1 MSSLLKKK
9 GAASFKPRAPARR
22 PGVTA
27 PPSAS
32 LSIPP
37 VEKQAQ
43 APAPPSAHN
52 VPIPSV
58 EVESPAAPEVQS
70 APALEKLVERQDSAV
85 IPPPPKDSAAPATSA
100 RQDFPV
106 IPPPTKDVVQP
117 PIIAAPLEQETAVP
131 VPSRTQRRLSQV
143 PIPPQPQE
151 TVPTSKPTTSPPSI
165 PSTTTAE
172 PTPVT
177 APSEEG
183 RLGKETERPAI
194 IPAQT
199 NTPQDTATIRPPVS
213 RPTQQ
218 HIDREDVERND
229 TVTIATQDE
238 SMDLSSMGAGETGH
252 PSQLIP
258 VVPLNPDGTSGTPIP
273 VQPPK
278 AKPRARKRKLDD
290 ANIDIRPSIEVQVH
304 ATKAPR
310 TSAPRKPRKPREP
323 RAATSSTPKPR
334 ARKKRAET
342 PEDAEDQ
349 EIDHSTIK
357 MADLCKDLKIGKK
370 FSKHDEIKQR
380 DIDRKA
386 KAKLRRENPELV
398 GASDD
403 ERPSATTRSETEAP
417 PQTTSV
423 GPRMRLVDGQIVID
437 ESSLNLDRHKLAA
450 ANAGVMEIIEEN
462 EFTRIT
468 TSGTFMKREKNIFW
482 DLEAEE
488 KFYVG
493 LRMFGTDFEMIS
505 KMFPDRNRRQIKLK
519 FNKEERLYPS
529 KINSALLGE
538 KVPIDFDEYKSH
550 TGLEYEDLAV
560 INAER
565 EEIEAEQNA
574 EEARVEAELAEAT
587 RQKKAAI
594 HATRGPEG
602 KENDRFGGNAAKSK
616 NKGKKKNKASAF
628 GGGEAVEYLGDI

>member
-32 LSIPP
+32 PSILP

-43 APAPPSAHN
+43 APAPPAAHN

-58 EVESPAAPEVQS
+58 EVESLAAPEVQP
-70 APALEKLVERQDSAV
+70 APSVEKPVARQDSAV

-100 RQDFPV
+100 KKDFAV
-106 IPPPTKDVVQP
+106 IPPPTKEVVQP
-117 PIIAAPLEQETAVP
+117 PITATPLGQESAVP
-131 VPSRTQRRLSQV
+131 IPSSTQRRPSHG
-143 PIPPQPQE
+143 PTPPQTQE
-151 TVPTSKPTTSPPSI
+151 TVPISKPTTRPPSI
-165 PSTTTAE
+165 PSTASAE

-183 RLGKETERPAI
+183 LLERETERLAVI
-194 IPAQT
+194 S
-199 NTPQDTATIRPPVS
+199 TPQDTAIIPPPVS
-213 RPTQQ
+213 QPTQQ
-218 HIDREDVERND
+218 HIDREHVERND
-229 TVTIATQDE
+229 TAAISAQDE
-238 SMDLSSMGAGETGH
+238 SMDLSALGAGEAGH

-258 VVPLNPDGTSGTPIP
+258 VVPLNPDGTSGVPIP
-273 VQPPK
+273 VLPPK

-403 ERPSATTRSETEAP
+403 ERPSTTTRSATETP
-417 PQTTSV
+417 LQTTSV

-538 KVPIDFDEYKSH
+538 KVPINFDEYKSH
-550 TGLEYEDLAV
+550 TGLEYEDVAV

-594 HATRGPEG
+594 HATRGPDG
-602 KENDRFGGNAAKSK
+602 KENDRFGGGSNAGKSK
-616 NKGKKKNKASAF
+616 NKSKKKNKASAF
-628 GGGEAVEYLGDI
+628 GGGEDVEYLGDI

>member
-22 PGVTA
+22 PAVTA

-32 LSIPP
+32 PSIPP

-58 EVESPAAPEVQS
+58 EVESPAALEVQP
-70 APALEKLVERQDSAV
+70 APSVEKPVARQDSAV

-100 RQDFPV
+100 KQDFAV
-106 IPPPTKDVVQP
+106 IPPPTKEVAQP
-117 PIIAAPLEQETAVP
+117 PITATPLEQEAAVP
-131 VPSRTQRRLSQV
+131 VPSSTRRRPSPV
-143 PIPPQPQE
+143 PIPPQSQE
-151 TVPTSKPTTSPPSI
+151 ALPIAKPTTRPPSI
-165 PSTTTAE
+165 PPTITAE

-183 RLGKETERPAI
+183 RLGKETERPAVI
-194 IPAQT
+194 T
-199 NTPQDTATIRPPVS
+199 TPQDTATIPSPVS
-213 RPTQQ
+213 LPTQQ
-218 HIDREDVERND
+218 HIDVERND
-229 TVTIATQDE
+229 TAVSVQDE
-238 SMDLSSMGAGETGH
+238 SMDLSALGAGETGH

-258 VVPLNPDGTSGTPIP
+258 VVPLNPDGTSGVPIP

-310 TSAPRKPRKPREP
+310 TAAPRKPRKPREP

-403 ERPSATTRSETEAP
+403 ERPSATTRSATETP
-417 PQTTSV
+417 LQTTSV

-482 DLEAEE
+482 DLDAEE

-538 KVPIDFDEYKSH
+538 KVPINFDEYKSH
-550 TGLEYEDLAV
+550 TGLEYEDVAV

-594 HATRGPEG
+594 HATRGPDG
-602 KENDRFGGNAAKSK
+602 KENDRFGGGSNAAKSK

-628 GGGEAVEYLGDI
+628 GGGEDVEYLGDI

>member
-22 PGVTA
+22 PVVTA

-32 LSIPP
+32 PSIPP

-58 EVESPAAPEVQS
+58 EVESPAALEVQS
-70 APALEKLVERQDSAV
+70 APSVEKPVARQDSAV
-85 IPPPPKDSAAPATSA
+85 IPPPQKDSAAPATSA
-100 RQDFPV
+100 KQDFAV
-106 IPPPTKDVVQP
+106 IPPPIKEVVQP
-117 PIIAAPLEQETAVP
+117 PITVTPLEQEAAVP
-131 VPSRTQRRLSQV
+131 VPSSTQRRSSHV
-143 PIPPQPQE
+143 SIPPPSQE
-151 TVPTSKPTTSPPSI
+151 TVPISKPTTRPPSI
-165 PSTTTAE
+165 SPTITAE

-183 RLGKETERPAI
+183 PLGKETERPAVI
-194 IPAQT
+194 T
-199 NTPQDTATIRPPVS
+199 TPQDTATIPPPVS

-218 HIDREDVERND
+218 HIDVERND
-229 TVTIATQDE
+229 TAISAQDE
-238 SMDLSSMGAGETGH
+238 SMDLSALGAGETGH

-258 VVPLNPDGTSGTPIP
+258 VVPLNPDGTSGVPIP

-403 ERPSATTRSETEAP
+403 ERPSATTRSATETP
-417 PQTTSV
+417 FQTTSV

-519 FNKEERLYPS
+519 FNKEERLYPT

-538 KVPIDFDEYKSH
+538 KVPINFDEYKSH
-550 TGLEYEDLAV
+550 TGLEYEDVAV

-602 KENDRFGGNAAKSK
+602 KENDRFGGGSNGAKSK

-628 GGGEAVEYLGDI
+628 GGGEDVEYLGDI

>member
-22 PGVTA
+22 PAVTA

-32 LSIPP
+32 PSIPP

-58 EVESPAAPEVQS
+58 EVELPAAPEVQP
-70 APALEKLVERQDSAV
+70 APSVEKRVARQDSAV

-100 RQDFPV
+100 KQNFAV
-106 IPPPTKDVVQP
+106 IPPPTKEVVQP
-117 PIIAAPLEQETAVP
+117 PITATPLEQEAAVP
-131 VPSRTQRRLSQV
+131 VPSSTQRRTSQV
-143 PIPPQPQE
+143 SIPPQSQE
-151 TVPTSKPTTSPPSI
+151 TVPISKSTTRPPSI
-165 PSTTTAE
+165 PPTITAE

-183 RLGKETERPAI
+183 PLGKETERPAVI
-194 IPAQT
+194 T
-199 NTPQDTATIRPPVS
+199 TPQDTATTPPPVS

-218 HIDREDVERND
+218 HIDVERND
-229 TVTIATQDE
+229 TSISAQDE
-238 SMDLSSMGAGETGH
+238 SMDLSALGAGETGH

-258 VVPLNPDGTSGTPIP
+258 VVPLNLDGTSGVSIP

-290 ANIDIRPSIEVQVH
+290 SNIDIRPSIEVQVH

-310 TSAPRKPRKPREP
+310 TTAPRKPRKPREP

-403 ERPSATTRSETEAP
+403 ERPSATTRSATETP
-417 PQTTSV
+417 LQTTSV

-482 DLEAEE
+482 DLDAEE

-505 KMFPDRNRRQIKLK
+505 NMFPNRNRRQIKLK

-538 KVPIDFDEYKSH
+538 KVPINFDEYKSH
-550 TGLEYEDLAV
+550 TGLEYEDVAV

-594 HATRGPEG
+594 HATRGPDG
-602 KENDRFGGNAAKSK
+602 KENDRFGGGSNAAKSK

-628 GGGEAVEYLGDI
+628 GGGEDVEYLGDI

>member
-1 MSSLLKKK
+1 
-9 GAASFKPRAPARR
+9 
-22 PGVTA
+22 
-27 PPSAS
+27 
-32 LSIPP
+32 
-37 VEKQAQ
+37 
-43 APAPPSAHN
+43 
-52 VPIPSV
+52 
-58 EVESPAAPEVQS
+58 
-70 APALEKLVERQDSAV
+70 
-85 IPPPPKDSAAPATSA
+85 
-100 RQDFPV
+100 
-106 IPPPTKDVVQP
+106 
-117 PIIAAPLEQETAVP
+117 
-131 VPSRTQRRLSQV
+131 
-143 PIPPQPQE
+143 
-151 TVPTSKPTTSPPSI
+151 
-165 PSTTTAE
+165 
-172 PTPVT
+172 
-177 APSEEG
+177 
-183 RLGKETERPAI
+183 
-194 IPAQT
+194 
-199 NTPQDTATIRPPVS
+199 
-213 RPTQQ
+213 
-218 HIDREDVERND
+218 
-229 TVTIATQDE
+229 
-238 SMDLSSMGAGETGH
+238 MDLSAMGAGETSH

-258 VVPLNPDGTSGTPIP
+258 VVPLNPDGTSSIPTP
-273 VQPPK
+273 VLPPK
-278 AKPRARKRKLDD
+278 AKPKARKRKLDD
-290 ANIDIRPSIEVQVH
+290 ANIDIRPSIEVQVN

-310 TSAPRKPRKPREP
+310 TAAPRKPRKPREP

-334 ARKKRAET
+334 APRKKRAET

-403 ERPSATTRSETEAP
+403 ERPTATTRSETETP
-417 PQTTSV
+417 LQTTSV

-538 KVPIDFDEYKSH
+538 KVPINFDEYKSH
-550 TGLEYEDLAV
+550 TGLEYEDVAV

-602 KENDRFGGNAAKSK
+602 KENNTFGGGSNSAKAK

-628 GGGEAVEYLGDI
+628 GGGEDVEYLGDI

>member
-32 LSIPP
+32 PSIPP

-43 APAPPSAHN
+43 APAPPAAHN

-58 EVESPAAPEVQS
+58 EVESPAAPEVQL
-70 APALEKLVERQDSAV
+70 APSVEKPVARQDSAV

-100 RQDFPV
+100 KKDFAV
-106 IPPPTKDVVQP
+106 IPHPTKEVVQP
-117 PIIAAPLEQETAVP
+117 PITATPLEQDAVVP
-131 VPSRTQRRLSQV
+131 VPSSTQQRRPSQV
-143 PIPPQPQE
+143 SIPPQSQE
-151 TVPTSKPTTSPPSI
+151 TVPISKPTTRPPSI
-165 PSTTTAE
+165 PSTTAAE
-172 PTPVT
+172 TTPVT

-183 RLGKETERPAI
+183 RLGKETERPAAI
-194 IPAQT
+194 SKA
-199 NTPQDTATIRPPVS
+199 QDTAIIPPPVS
-213 RPTQQ
+213 QPTQQ

-229 TVTIATQDE
+229 TAAISAQDE
-238 SMDLSSMGAGETGH
+238 SMDLSALGAGEAGH

-258 VVPLNPDGTSGTPIP
+258 VVPLNPDGTSGVPIP
-273 VQPPK
+273 VLPPK

-403 ERPSATTRSETEAP
+403 ERPSATTRSATETP
-417 PQTTSV
+417 LQTTSV

-450 ANAGVMEIIEEN
+450 ANAGVMEIIE
-462 EFTRIT
+462 
-468 TSGTFMKREKNIFW
+468 
-482 DLEAEE
+482 
-488 KFYVG
+488 
-493 LRMFGTDFEMIS
+493 
-505 KMFPDRNRRQIKLK
+505 
-519 FNKEERLYPS
+519 
-529 KINSALLGE
+529 
-538 KVPIDFDEYKSH
+538 
-550 TGLEYEDLAV
+550 
-560 INAER
+560 
-565 EEIEAEQNA
+565 
-574 EEARVEAELAEAT
+574 
-587 RQKKAAI
+587 
-594 HATRGPEG
+594 
-602 KENDRFGGNAAKSK
+602 
-616 NKGKKKNKASAF
+616 
-628 GGGEAVEYLGDI
+628 

>member
-1 MSSLLKKK
+1 
-9 GAASFKPRAPARR
+9 
-22 PGVTA
+22 
-27 PPSAS
+27 
-32 LSIPP
+32 
-37 VEKQAQ
+37 
-43 APAPPSAHN
+43 
-52 VPIPSV
+52 
-58 EVESPAAPEVQS
+58 
-70 APALEKLVERQDSAV
+70 
-85 IPPPPKDSAAPATSA
+85 
-100 RQDFPV
+100 
-106 IPPPTKDVVQP
+106 
-117 PIIAAPLEQETAVP
+117 
-131 VPSRTQRRLSQV
+131 
-143 PIPPQPQE
+143 
-151 TVPTSKPTTSPPSI
+151 
-165 PSTTTAE
+165 
-172 PTPVT
+172 
-177 APSEEG
+177 
-183 RLGKETERPAI
+183 
-194 IPAQT
+194 
-199 NTPQDTATIRPPVS
+199 
-213 RPTQQ
+213 
-218 HIDREDVERND
+218 
-229 TVTIATQDE
+229 
-238 SMDLSSMGAGETGH
+238 MGAGETGH

-258 VVPLNPDGTSGTPIP
+258 VVPLNPDGTSGTPIA

-278 AKPRARKRKLDD
+278 AKPKARKRKLDD

-310 TSAPRKPRKPREP
+310 TAAPRKPRKPREP

-403 ERPSATTRSETEAP
+403 ERPTATTRSETETP
-417 PQTTSV
+417 LQTTSV

-550 TGLEYEDLAV
+550 TGLEYEDVAV

-594 HATRGPEG
+594 HATRGPDG
-602 KENDRFGGNAAKSK
+602 KENDRFGGGSNAAKSK

>member
-32 LSIPP
+32 PSILP
-37 VEKQAQ
+37 VEKHAQ
-43 APAPPSAHN
+43 APAAPAAHN
-52 VPIPSV
+52 IPIPSV
-58 EVESPAAPEVQS
+58 EVESPAAPKVQP
-70 APALEKLVERQDSAV
+70 APSVEKPAARQDSAV
-85 IPPPPKDSAAPATSA
+85 LPPPQKDSAAPPTSA
-100 RQDFPV
+100 RKDSAV

-117 PIIAAPLEQETAVP
+117 LVTATPLEQEPAVP
-131 VPSRTQRRLSQV
+131 VPPSTRRRLSQA

-151 TVPTSKPTTSPPSI
+151 TVPISSQTPSI
-165 PSTTTAE
+165 PPTITAE

-177 APSEEG
+177 APSEGGGLG
-183 RLGKETERPAI
+183 RGIERPATI
-194 IPAQT
+194 ST
-199 NTPQDTATIRPPVS
+199 QDTASIRPPVPQ
-213 RPTQQ
+213 PTEQ
-218 HIDREDVERND
+218 HIDREYIQRNG
-229 TVTIATQDE
+229 TATISTQDE
-238 SMDLSSMGAGETGH
+238 SMDLSAMGAGETGH
-252 PSQLIP
+252 PSELIP
-258 VVPLNPDGTSGTPIP
+258 VVPLNPDGTSGTPIT
-273 VQPPK
+273 VQPPRT
-278 AKPRARKRKLDD
+278 KPRARKRKLDD

-386 KAKLRRENPELV
+386 KAKLRRENPDLV

-403 ERPSATTRSETEAP
+403 ERPTATTRSETEVP
-417 PQTTSV
+417 LQTTSV

-538 KVPIDFDEYKSH
+538 KVPINFDEYKSH
-550 TGLEYEDLAV
+550 TGLEYEDVAV

-602 KENDRFGGNAAKSK
+602 KENDRFGGGSNASKSK

-628 GGGEAVEYLGDI
+628 GGGEEVEYLGDI

>member
-27 PPSAS
+27 PSAS
-32 LSIPP
+32 PSIPP

-43 APAPPSAHN
+43 AAAPPSANN

-58 EVESPAAPEVQS
+58 EVEWPAAPEVQS
-70 APALEKLVERQDSAV
+70 APSVEKPVARQDSAV
-85 IPPPPKDSAAPATSA
+85 IPPPPKDSAAPPATSA
-100 RQDFPV
+100 RQDFAV
-106 IPPPTKDVVQP
+106 IPPPTKEVVQP
-117 PIIAAPLEQETAVP
+117 PITATPLEQEAAVS
-131 VPSRTQRRLSQV
+131 VPSSTRRRLSQV
-143 PIPPQPQE
+143 PIPPQSQE
-151 TVPTSKPTTSPPSI
+151 TVPISKPTTRPPSI
-165 PSTTTAE
+165 PSTIAAE
-172 PTPVT
+172 TTPV
-177 APSEEG
+177 AASSEEG
-183 RLGKETERPAI
+183 RLGKVTERPAI
-194 IPAQT
+194 IS
-199 NTPQDTATIRPPVS
+199 TPQDTATIRPPVS
-213 RPTQQ
+213 QPTQQ
-218 HIDREDVERND
+218 HIDREDVERSD
-229 TVTIATQDE
+229 TVTISTQDE
-238 SMDLSSMGAGETGH
+238 SMDLSALGAGETGH

-258 VVPLNPDGTSGTPIP
+258 VVPLNLDGTSGVPTP

-290 ANIDIRPSIEVQVH
+290 ANIDIRRSIEVQVH
-304 ATKAPR
+304 ATKTPR

-334 ARKKRAET
+334 TRKKRAET

-403 ERPSATTRSETEAP
+403 ERPSATTRSANETP
-417 PQTTSV
+417 LQTTSV

-538 KVPIDFDEYKSH
+538 KVPINFDEYKSH
-550 TGLEYEDLAV
+550 TGLEYEDVAV

-594 HATRGPEG
+594 HATRGPER
-602 KENDRFGGNAAKSK
+602 KENDRFGGGSNAAKSK

-628 GGGEAVEYLGDI
+628 GGGEDVEYLGDI

>member
-32 LSIPP
+32 PSIPP

-58 EVESPAAPEVQS
+58 EVELPAAPEVQS
-70 APALEKLVERQDSAV
+70 APSVEKPVARQDSAV
-85 IPPPPKDSAAPATSA
+85 IPPPLKDSAASATSA
-100 RQDFPV
+100 KQDFAV
-106 IPPPTKDVVQP
+106 IPPTTKEVVQP
-117 PIIAAPLEQETAVP
+117 PITGTPLEQEAAVP
-131 VPSRTQRRLSQV
+131 VPSSTQRRPSQV
-143 PIPPQPQE
+143 SIPPQSQE
-151 TVPTSKPTTSPPSI
+151 TVPISKPTTRASSI
-165 PSTTTAE
+165 PPTITAE

-183 RLGKETERPAI
+183 PLGKETERPAVI
-194 IPAQT
+194 T
-199 NTPQDTATIRPPVS
+199 TPQDTATIPPPVS

-218 HIDREDVERND
+218 HIDVERND
-229 TVTIATQDE
+229 TAIGAQDE
-238 SMDLSSMGAGETGH
+238 SMDLSALGAGETGH

-258 VVPLNPDGTSGTPIP
+258 VVPLNPDGTSGVPIP

-310 TSAPRKPRKPREP
+310 TTAPRKPRKPREP

-342 PEDAEDQ
+342 PEDAENQ

-403 ERPSATTRSETEAP
+403 ERPSATTRSATETP
-417 PQTTSV
+417 LQTTSV

-538 KVPIDFDEYKSH
+538 KVPINFDEYKSH
-550 TGLEYEDLAV
+550 TGLEYEDVAV

-602 KENDRFGGNAAKSK
+602 KENDRFGGGSNAAKSK

-628 GGGEAVEYLGDI
+628 GGGEDVEYLGDI

>member
-27 PPSAS
+27 PPSTS

-37 VEKQAQ
+37 VEKHAHT
-43 APAPPSAHN
+43 PAPPAAHN
-52 VPIPSV
+52 VPIQSV
-58 EVESPAAPEVQS
+58 EVESLAAPEVQP
-70 APALEKLVERQDSAV
+70 APSVEKPAARQDSAS
-85 IPPPPKDSAAPATSA
+85 ISPPQKDSAAPAASA
-100 RQDFPV
+100 RKDSAA
-106 IPPPTKDVVQP
+106 IPPPTKDIVQP
-117 PIIAAPLEQETAVP
+117 LVIAAPLEQEPSVP
-131 VPSRTQRRLSQV
+131 VPPSTRRRLSQA

-151 TVPTSKPTTSPPSI
+151 TVPISLRPPSI
-165 PSTTTAE
+165 PPTITTE
-172 PTPVT
+172 PTLVT
-177 APSEEG
+177 APSG
-183 RLGKETERPAI
+183 GGGGIVRGAERPATI
-194 IPAQT
+194 S
-199 NTPQDTATIRPPVS
+199 TPQDTATIRPPVS
-213 RPTQQ
+213 QPTQQ
-218 HIDREDVERND
+218 HIDSEDIERND
-229 TVTIATQDE
+229 TATIRTQDE
-238 SMDLSSMGAGETGH
+238 SMDLSAMGAGETGH

-258 VVPLNPDGTSGTPIP
+258 VVPLNPDGTSGTPIT
-273 VQPPK
+273 VQPPR

-334 ARKKRAET
+334 TRKKRAET

-398 GASDD
+398 GTSDD
-403 ERPSATTRSETEAP
+403 ERPTVTARSETEVP
-417 PQTTSV
+417 LQTTSV

-550 TGLEYEDLAV
+550 TGLEYEDVAV

-602 KENDRFGGNAAKSK
+602 KENDRFGGGSNAAKSK

-628 GGGEAVEYLGDI
+628 GGGEEVEYLGDI

>member
-32 LSIPP
+32 PSIPP

-43 APAPPSAHN
+43 APAPPAAHN

-58 EVESPAAPEVQS
+58 EVESPAAPEVQPAPS
-70 APALEKLVERQDSAV
+70 AEKPVARPDSAV

-100 RQDFPV
+100 KKDFAV
-106 IPPPTKDVVQP
+106 IPPLTKEVVQP
-117 PIIAAPLEQETAVP
+117 SITATPLGQESAVP
-131 VPSRTQRRLSQV
+131 L
-143 PIPPQPQE
+143 
-151 TVPTSKPTTSPPSI
+151 
-165 PSTTTAE
+165 PSTLKFKSTQ
-172 PTPVT
+172 P
-177 APSEEG
+177 
-183 RLGKETERPAI
+183 RH
-194 IPAQT
+194 PAQPHLG
-199 NTPQDTATIRPPVS
+199 NLGSPGNPGLPLLALRSP
-213 RPTQQ
+213 
-218 HIDREDVERND
+218 ER
-229 TVTIATQDE
+229 
-238 SMDLSSMGAGETGH
+238 G
-252 PSQLIP
+252 
-258 VVPLNPDGTSGTPIP
+258 
-273 VQPPK
+273 K
-278 AKPRARKRKLDD
+278 
-290 ANIDIRPSIEVQVH
+290 
-304 ATKAPR
+304 
-310 TSAPRKPRKPREP
+310 SAPRRVRS
-323 RAATSSTPKPR
+323 AV
-334 ARKKRAET
+334 
-342 PEDAEDQ
+342 DQ

-403 ERPSATTRSETEAP
+403 ERPSATTRSATETP
-417 PQTTSV
+417 IQTTSV

-538 KVPIDFDEYKSH
+538 KVPINFDEYKSH
-550 TGLEYEDLAV
+550 TGLEYEDVAV

-602 KENDRFGGNAAKSK
+602 KENDRFGGGSNAAKSK

-628 GGGEAVEYLGDI
+628 GGGEDVEYLGDI